1 MVAGYAMSLLD
12 FLPFRRRP
20 RPPDQS
26 LPPSDRPDNR
36 DDGLPP
42 VSKATRLQLVA
53 LLLSRP

>member
-1 MVAGYAMSLLD
+1 MSILN

-20 RPPDQS
+20 RPPDEN
-26 LPPSDRPDNR
+26 LPPVERPDSR

-42 VSKATRLQLVA
+42 ISKATRLQLVA